1 MRTARTYI
9 WIYPVGFLAIGIG
22 ALILGF
28 WQAADADAYRRA
40 PQCGAALTSSCYEVF
55 SGVITSVQVNQTRSG
70 EQDDVVIQSATG
82 GNITATLQPSAS
94 AAPHIRT
101 GAKVTVKRY
110 RGQVTV
116 VGIDGL
122 GVASTA
128 NPEATQTD
136 LFRIGGLLLGIG
148 VVSAAFV
155 VFSAR
160 RRNQKIATAYAGLVA
175 GNAMAQEQAI
185 LPSGALGWSVKP
197 QPSLGMLGRYGIGI
211 VALLFL
217 TLRALFDPARITSA
231 LILDSTIVVLAA
243 ILIWLFYRNSQV
255 FADRERVGK
264 VNLLGRS
271 KTLPL
276 RDVRRAQRFS
286 VLNRYGTIKHLVFV
300 GADGRKAFE
309 VAGLG
314 WDFDRLDALCS
325 EAGIELSGS
334 YDDIVSAFR
343 LNSRVP
349 GTTKWGQ
356 QLLLFGGLMV
366 IIIAFILL
374 IVGPT
379 QR

>member
-1 MRTARTYI
+1 MRLPRL
-9 WIYPVGFLAIGIG
+9 WIYPALLVAIGIG
-22 ALILGF
+22 AIIWGF
-28 WQAADADAYRRA
+28 SQAADADAYRKA
-40 PQCGAALTSSCYEVF
+40 PYCGKVVTPSCYEVF

-70 EQDDVVIQSATG
+70 EQDDVVIQSATAG
-82 GNITATLQPSAS
+82 KMTATLRPSAS

-101 GAKVTVKRY
+101 GAKVTVERY

-116 VGIDGL
+116 VGVDGF

-128 NPEATQTD
+128 NPATNQSD
-136 LFRIGGLLLGIG
+136 LFRVGWLVIG
-148 VVSAAFV
+148 VGVVGEAFV
-155 VFSAR
+155 AYSAR
-160 RRNQKIATAYAGLVA
+160 RRNQIAAAYGDLVA
-175 GNAMAQEQAI
+175 GSAMAHQQAI
-185 LPSGALGWSVKP
+185 LPSGALGWSVRP

-217 TLRALFDPARITSA
+217 TLRALFDPARTTSA
-231 LILDSTIVVLAA
+231 LLLDSTIVVLAA
-243 ILIWLFYRNSQV
+243 TLIWLFYRNSQV

-276 RDVRRAQRFS
+276 RDVKRAERFS
-286 VLNRYGTIKHLVFV
+286 VLNRYETIKHLVFV

-325 EAGIELSGS
+325 EAGIESSGS

-356 QLLLFGGLMV
+356 QLLLLGGLMV
-366 IIIAFILL
+366 IIVAFILL